1 MDWTQ
6 LNVNELEEVELDFN
20 KSSKRMKMNKTEDVM
35 EIDLEFNVN
44 KITQKITT
52 LKKEVEQLMQ
62 DLNILHLNISN

>member
-44 KITQKITT
+44 KITQKI
-52 LKKEVEQLMQ
+52 
-62 DLNILHLNISN
+62 LH

>member
-44 KITQKITT
+44 EITKKITT